1 MSEGLSADLPLSS
14 VAEDIWLGEGPSG
27 QLFLEEDAMKRIL
40 MPLPD
45 EDFDPTETSIPW
57 SMLTEAGHEVVFAT
71 QAAKR
76 PQADPMMLSGEGL
89 DPWGFIPGLRKL
101 RVVGLALRAQQGAR
115 DAHDRMQLDA
125 SFRSPL
131 PFEEVDIAAF
141 DGLLIPG
148 GHGPGMVPYLE
159 NDTLQAIIAEFFES
173 GINADSTTSTPSGDS
188 IHEDSQGPKA
198 IGAICHGVVLAA
210 RATSPTTGRSVLHGR
225 KTTALTWRQEKLAWQ
240 LTKYFARFWDPD
252 YYRTYSEQAGEPE
265 GYRGVEAEVTRA
277 LAAKSDFIDVTKGLP
292 NYEAKTNDRR
302 RDSRYDSRP
311 AFVVRDKNYVSAR
324 WPGDVHTF
332 AKEFIKILDDRS

>member
-1 MSEGLSADLPLSS
+1 
-14 VAEDIWLGEGPSG
+14 
-27 QLFLEEDAMKRIL
+27 MKRIL

-45 EDFDPTETSIPW
+45 EDFDPTEASVPW
-57 SMLTEAGHEVVFAT
+57 SMLTEAGHEVIIAT
-71 QAAKR
+71 QDGNE

-89 DPWGFIPGLRKL
+89 DPWGFIPGVRKV
-101 RVVGLALRAQQGAR
+101 RVVGLALRAKQGAR
-115 DAHDRMQLDA
+115 EAYGRMQLDP

-131 PFEEVDIAAF
+131 TFSEVDVNAF
-141 DGLLIPG
+141 DGVLIPG

-159 NDTLQAIIAEFFES
+159 NGALQGIVAEFFES
-173 GINADSTTSTPSGDS
+173 DNDAELAAPTPARGSVLGDS
-188 IHEDSQGPKA
+188 GGPKA

-225 KTTALTWRQEKLAWQ
+225 KTTALTWKQEKLAWR

-252 YYRTYSEQAGEPE
+252 YYRTYSEQADEPE
-265 GYRGVEAEVTRA
+265 GYRGVEAEVTRS
-277 LAAKSDFIDVTKGLP
+277 LAAESDFIDVTKGLP
-292 NYEAKTNDRR
+292 NYKAMTNDRR

-332 AKEFIKILDDRS
+332 AKEFIKILESTG

>member
-1 MSEGLSADLPLSS
+1 
-14 VAEDIWLGEGPSG
+14 
-27 QLFLEEDAMKRIL
+27 MKRVL

-45 EDFDPTETSIPW
+45 EDFDPTEASVPW
-57 SMLTEAGHEVVFAT
+57 SMLTEAGHKVIITT
-71 QAAKR
+71 QDGTE

-115 DAHDRMQLDA
+115 DAHGRMQLDA
-125 SFRSPL
+125 SFRSPV
-131 PFEEVDIAAF
+131 PFSEVDVTAF

-148 GHGPGMVPYLE
+148 GHGPGMVPFLE
-159 NDTLQAIIAEFFES
+159 NKTLQGIVTAFFEV
-173 GINADSTTSTPSGDS
+173 GITDSTASAPTSINGRHDS
-188 IHEDSQGPKA
+188 EHPKA

-210 RATSPTTGRSVLHGR
+210 RATSPANGRSVLHGR
-225 KTTALTWRQEKLAWQ
+225 KTTALTWRQEKLAWR

-252 YYRTYSEQAGEPE
+252 YYRTYSEQANEPE
-265 GYRGVEAEVTRA
+265 GYRGVEAEVTRS
-277 LAAKSDFIDVTKGLP
+277 LASESDFIDVTKALP
-292 NYEAKTNDRR
+292 HYKAKTNDRR

-332 AKEFIKILDDRS
+332 AKEFIKTLEGTD

>member
-1 MSEGLSADLPLSS
+1 
-14 VAEDIWLGEGPSG
+14 
-27 QLFLEEDAMKRIL
+27 MKRIL

-45 EDFDPTETSIPW
+45 EDFDPTEASVPW
-57 SMLTEAGHEVVFAT
+57 SMLTEAGHEVIIAT
-71 QAAKR
+71 QGGKQ

-89 DPWGFIPGLRKL
+89 DPWGFIPGLRKF
-101 RVVGLALRAQQGAR
+101 RVVGMALRAQQGAR
-115 DAHDRMQLDA
+115 ASYGQMQLDP
-125 SFRSPL
+125 SFCSPV
-131 PFEEVDIAAF
+131 PFAEIDVTAF

-159 NDTLQAIIAEFFES
+159 NETLQGIVAEFFES
-173 GINADSTTSTPSGDS
+173 GSHTDSITSTPAGASVHSGVES
-188 IHEDSQGPKA
+188 PKA

-210 RATSPTTGRSVLHGR
+210 RATSLTTGRSVLNGR
-225 KTTALTWRQEKLAWQ
+225 KTTALTWRQEKLAWN

-265 GYRGVEAEVTRA
+265 GYRGVEAEVTRS
-277 LAAKSDFIDVTKGLP
+277 LATESDFIDVTKSLP
-292 NYEAKTNDRR
+292 NYKAKTNDRR

-332 AKEFIKILDDRS
+332 AKEFVKILERSD